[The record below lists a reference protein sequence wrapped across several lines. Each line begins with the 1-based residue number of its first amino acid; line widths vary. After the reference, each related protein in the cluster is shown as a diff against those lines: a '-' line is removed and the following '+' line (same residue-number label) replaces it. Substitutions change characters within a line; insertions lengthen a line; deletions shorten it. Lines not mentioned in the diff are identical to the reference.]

1 MGFLIVV
8 TLSSSWE
15 SLSLEEGIIR
25 HRVRR
30 VRGSLAVLVAV
41 RVNIKVGLF
50 SSRQLMQKEVSVIR
64 RPGSFREDWFGEGW
78 V

>member
-1 MGFLIVV
+1 MGFLLVV

-15 SLSLEEGIIR
+15 SLSLEKGIIR

-30 VRGSLAVLVAV
+30 VGGYWVVLVAV

-50 SSRQLMQKEVSVIR
+50 SSGQFDAK
-64 RPGSFREDWFGEGW
+64 GSQCDSETLLLP
-78 V
+78 